1 MPGTERSSFP
11 CWHWLPPGFSPAPR
25 VGTTDG
31 DPHCEHG
38 RAPCHGVWSKH
49 QGPPAF
55 FPWIPKWTKLALAG
69 VMGEPLW
76 EWGSSVSVSQNV
88 PLPQRC
94 GAQSSVSRACL
105 APSPFCSGLAWLCS
119 GFSLSEPWLSV
130 LGVGVVGLA
139 RAQLSWH
146 YIKAS
151 P

>member
-1 MPGTERSSFP
+1 MPGTERSSFS

-25 VGTTDG
+25 VGTTGG

-76 EWGSSVSVSQNV
+76 E
-88 PLPQRC
+88 
-94 GAQSSVSRACL
+94 
-105 APSPFCSGLAWLCS
+105 
-119 GFSLSEPWLSV
+119 
-130 LGVGVVGLA
+130 
-139 RAQLSWH
+139 
-146 YIKAS
+146 
-151 P
+151 